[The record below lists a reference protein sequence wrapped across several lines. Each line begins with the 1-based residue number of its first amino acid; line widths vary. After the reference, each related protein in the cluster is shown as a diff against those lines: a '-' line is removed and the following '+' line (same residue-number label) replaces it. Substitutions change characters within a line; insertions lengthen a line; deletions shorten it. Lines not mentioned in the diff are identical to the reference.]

1 VSLIRGLLFDNL
13 GLKLVALLLA
23 VVVYLNV
30 YTDRPAS
37 MVVSF
42 PILVTDLPDSLTV
55 VDVSPP
61 AVAAELR
68 GTGKQ
73 LIRLRVSEP
82 PIKVSL
88 AGVAEGHFE
97 RSLGPEDLPLP
108 EGLRIQVDRMVSP
121 RTLSMTLDRRV
132 RRTVPVAPRVEGTP
146 ATGAAVG
153 RAAARPDRAELV
165 GPRGRIG
172 SIDSLVL
179 DPVAIGGQRDTV
191 RATVGARVPEGAAV
205 SPMTFEVVVP
215 VHPARR

>member
-1 VSLIRGLLFDNL
+1 MSLIRGLLFDNL

-42 PILVTDLPDSLTV
+42 PIVVTDLPESLTV
-55 VDVSPP
+55 VDLSPA

-73 LIRLRVSEP
+73 LIRLRVTEP

-88 AGVAEGHFE
+88 AGVEEGHFE

-108 EGLRIQVDRMVSP
+108 AGTRIEVDRMVSP
-121 RTLSMTLDRRV
+121 RTLSMTIDRRV
-132 RRTVPVAPRVEGTP
+132 RRIVAVAARLEGAPVN
-146 ATGAAVG
+146 GAIVG
-153 RAAARPDRAELV
+153 RAAVRPERAELV
-165 GPRGRIG
+165 GPRGRIA
-172 SIDSLVL
+172 SLDSLVL
-179 DPVAIGGQRDTV
+179 DPVAIGGRRDTV
-191 RATVGARVPEGAAV
+191 RATVGARVPEGAVV

-215 VHPARR
+215 IRPARR

>member
-1 VSLIRGLLFDNL
+1 MSVLRGILFDNL

-42 PILVTDLPDSLTV
+42 PIVVTDLPDSLAV
-55 VDVSPP
+55 VGLTPQ

-88 AGVAEGHFE
+88 AGVEAGRFE

-108 EGLRIQVDRMVSP
+108 AGAQIQVDRMA
-121 RTLSMTLDRRV
+121 RR
-132 RRTVPVAPRVEGTP
+132 R
-146 ATGAAVG
+146 
-153 RAAARPDRAELV
+153 D
-165 GPRGRIG
+165 
-172 SIDSLVL
+172 
-179 DPVAIGGQRDTV
+179 GGQDVMAVHPLSARHAQGGDREGV
-191 RATVGARVPEGAAV
+191 ESRGQKANGA
-205 SPMTFEVVVP
+205 VVTEVP
-215 VHPARR
+215 VHERCLGSGGS